1 VQETKKI
8 FPGIILGLLAILIFN
23 IGISRTPVKVKDT
36 PVAEVQTASVTSLE
50 QLKLFS
56 PLRDFKLNAPNNAV
70 SQPNT
75 VNSLPVVNLPSTNTS
90 LGISEGAHFQDR
102 EK

>member
-1 VQETKKI
+1 MQETKKI

-23 IGISRTPVKVKDT
+23 FGISSHVMVKET

-70 SQPNT
+70 SQPNII
-75 VNSLPVVNLPSTNTS
+75 NSLPVINLPGTNTS